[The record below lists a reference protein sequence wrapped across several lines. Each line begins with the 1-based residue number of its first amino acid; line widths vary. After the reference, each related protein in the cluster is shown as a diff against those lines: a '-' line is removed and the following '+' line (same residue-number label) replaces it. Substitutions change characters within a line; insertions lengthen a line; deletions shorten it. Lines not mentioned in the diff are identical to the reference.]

1 MKSELAFKL
10 AQGIQLLHLDGNHYY
25 TNSILADTTGIS
37 TSTIKR
43 NRDIVKM
50 LDIALHLSDG
60 VDDVQP

>member
-25 TNSILADTTGIS
+25 TNAVLANCTGVS

-43 NRDIVKM
+43 NRDIVKI
-50 LDIALHLSDG
+50 LDIALYLVEDT
-60 VDDVQP
+60 DERQ

>member
-1 MKSELAFKL
+1 MKSELALKL

-25 TNSILADTTGIS
+25 TNAVLANCTGVS